1 MVMTKQKNK
10 KLKRAY
16 KNVIKTI
23 FYSNLNNMSLDLLI
37 EYLNYFSL
45 FHNKTKKDK
54 KCIKLLSIEINKKWV
69 GGCNE

>member
-10 KLKRAY
+10 ELKRAY
-16 KNVIKTI
+16 KNVINTI

-37 EYLNYFSL
+37 EYIIYFSL

-54 KCIKLLSIEINKKWV
+54 ECIKLLSFEINKKWA
-69 GGCNE
+69 GCCNE